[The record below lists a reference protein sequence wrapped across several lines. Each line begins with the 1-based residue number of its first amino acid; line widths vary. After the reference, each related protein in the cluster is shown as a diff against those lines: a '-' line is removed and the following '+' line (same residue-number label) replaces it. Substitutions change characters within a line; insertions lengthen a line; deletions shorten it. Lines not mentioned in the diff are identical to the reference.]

1 MTSKPA
7 LAGRFS
13 LRRWSQRKLEV
24 ARAEAQAS
32 TQAPPPAAAASA
44 PLADGAAQDA
54 LQPSN
59 PAHSAE
65 TALPPI
71 ESLTF
76 ESDFA
81 PFFKPEVDESLKRAA
96 LKQLFRHPRFNV
108 MDGLDTYIDDYTQP
122 DPIPPAML
130 ADLMERRVSFAVA
143 EAETD
148 SGRRGVDEPAADH
161 IASSD
166 DAVARPDAQ
175 IESVEAGAPVA
186 PAGATPDKAQG
197 TADSMPE
204 TGADAKAG
212 KP

>member
-1 MTSKPA
+1 MMSKSAP
-7 LAGRFS
+7 AGRFS
-13 LRRWSQRKLEV
+13 LRRWSQRKLEA
-24 ARAEAQAS
+24 ARAEAQAP
-32 TQAPPPAAAASA
+32 TQAPSA
-44 PLADGAAQDA
+44 IAGSTPLAEGAAKNE
-54 LQPSN
+54 LEPSH
-59 PAHSAE
+59 PAPSAE

-81 PFFKPEVDESLKRAA
+81 PFFKPQVDESIKRAA

-122 DPIPPAML
+122 DPIPSAML
-130 ADLMERRVSFAVA
+130 ADLMERRVSFALP

-148 SGRRGVDEPAADH
+148 SGRSGVDERVGDRIAPCAA
-161 IASSD
+161 AM
-166 DAVARPDAQ
+166 APPDAQ
-175 IESVEAGAPVA
+175 VESVEPVAPVA
-186 PAGATPDKAQG
+186 PAGAASDKAHG
-197 TADSMPE
+197 TPEFMPE